1 MLKTLTEKLRR
12 HSLNESQHF
21 QLKISYH
28 ASEDG
33 GESDDLEGENQEL
46 VQIDRENKQNSSRS
60 PLATNQ
66 LQNQE
71 ALSLAR
77 VQKLRVLFDPGLDRH
92 SSEEELERISR
103 EFLQQASEGRKW
115 SLQQTGRGGRHG
127 DASASS
133 SDEEVKALCGP
144 AEPDPHLSASPSP
157 VPFSASP
164 PHRLTPLVR
173 EQARPIILAHFDQ
186 SPSYKRQQVQG
197 RPSLDLEKMQQ
208 KMLFKK
214 NCVGKTRI
222 IKIRS
227 IRGSCPPPRYI
238 YDPSSFAFHSL
249 TTLKPQSPLLAAEE
263 TPCA

>member
-1 MLKTLTEKLRR
+1 MLKTLTKKLRR
-12 HSLNESQHF
+12 HSLNETQPF

-28 ASEDG
+28 ASDDG
-33 GESDDLEGENQEL
+33 SESDDLEGENQEL
-46 VQIDRENKQNSSRS
+46 VQIDREMKQNCSRS

-77 VQKLRVLFDPGLDRH
+77 VRKLRILFDPGLDQH

-103 EFLQQASEGRKW
+103 EFLQQDSEGRKW
-115 SLQQTGRGGRHG
+115 SLQRTGRGGRHG
-127 DASASS
+127 DASTSS

-144 AEPDPHLSASPSP
+144 VEPDTCLCASPSP

-164 PHRLTPLVR
+164 PHRLVR

-186 SPSYKRQQVQG
+186 SASYKRQRNQG

-208 KMLFKK
+208 QMLLKK

-222 IKIRS
+222 VKIRS
-227 IRGSCPPPRYI
+227 ISGSCPPPRYI
-238 YDPSSFAFHSL
+238 YDPSSFTFRSL
-249 TTLKPQSPLLAAEE
+249 TTFRPQSPLTAAEE

>member
-12 HSLNESQHF
+12 HSLNETQHF

-46 VQIDRENKQNSSRS
+46 VQIDKEIKRNCNRS
-60 PLATNQ
+60 PLANNQ

-92 SSEEELERISR
+92 SSEEELERISC
-103 EFLQQASEGRKW
+103 EFLQQASKGRKW
-115 SLQQTGRGGRHG
+115 GGHHG
-127 DASASS
+127 DASTSS
-133 SDEEVKALCGP
+133 SDEEVKDLCGP
-144 AEPDPHLSASPSP
+144 AESDTHLSASPSP

-173 EQARPIILAHFDQ
+173 EKARPIILAHFDQ
-186 SPSYKRQQVQG
+186 SSSNKRQRVQG

-208 KMLFKK
+208 
-214 NCVGKTRI
+214 R
-222 IKIRS
+222 
-227 IRGSCPPPRYI
+227 IRGSCPSPRYI

-249 TTLKPQSPLLAAEE
+249 STLKPQSPLLAAEE
-263 TPCA
+263 TSCA